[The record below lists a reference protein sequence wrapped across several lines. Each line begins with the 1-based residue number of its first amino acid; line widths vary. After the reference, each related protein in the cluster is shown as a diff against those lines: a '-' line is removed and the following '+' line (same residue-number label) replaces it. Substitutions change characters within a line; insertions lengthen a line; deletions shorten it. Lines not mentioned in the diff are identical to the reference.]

1 MDRYCDSSPTYI
13 QNEAV
18 QIVRTLNLD
27 YVVLMS
33 LTLSSVIGPAFLALQ
48 ASAVF
53 LKVPVNTT
61 IGATTQVYFAP
72 ETRDVQNWS
81 LFLMHPEYTF
91 TLYAILATSVDPN
104 PGYVNVTLPATL
116 KPYAK
121 IRKFLEYRI
130 SQKLFCSMNYILKAV
145 QAE

>member
-1 MDRYCDSSPTYI
+1 
-13 QNEAV
+13 
-18 QIVRTLNLD
+18 VRTLNLD
-27 YVVLMS
+27 CVVLMG
-33 LTLSSVIGPAFLALQ
+33 LTLPSVIGPAFLALQ

-53 LKVPVNTT
+53 LKIPVNTT
-61 IGATTQVYFAP
+61 IGATTQVYFTP
-72 ETRDVQNWS
+72 EKRDVQNWS

-91 TLYAILATSVDPN
+91 TLYAVLATSVDPN

-130 SQKLFCSMNYILKAV
+130 SQMFFCSMNYILKAV